1 MKLAVIPIQTGEQ
14 VYQLRR
20 NLFQALTSAGVSQ
33 YRVVECCAEVATLL
47 RHYLGESE
55 HLDCEIEAVDGAQ
68 TLTLVLNIRSKQK
81 LSTVKTHRVALDVGS
96 MDGPG
101 SATQVTLHT
110 EAAIPPYDQM
120 VGLGETLG
128 TKSREVL
135 FAELQENNEK
145 LSLAT
150 DQAQAAMQAKSEFLA
165 NMSHEIRTP
174 MNAIIGMSGL
184 IAKTDLNDRQADY
197 LSKIQNSSQHLL
209 GVINDILDFSK
220 IEAGQFTV
228 DAHEFDLIEV
238 FENLSDLMAER
249 CAAKGLDLIFDI
261 YPSFQTRIVGDALRL
276 GQILINYCNNA
287 LKFTE
292 TGEIRVEVRAEHQ
305 TEEEA
310 TLRFRVTDSG
320 IGISEAQQ
328 AKLFSSFEQADSS
341 ITRKYGGTGLGLA
354 ISKNLAELMGGT
366 VGVESQ
372 EGHGSTFWFTA
383 RVGFVKGLSPQLNLS
398 EELQGLGA
406 IVFDEKTEIAQ
417 ILVRDLQNM
426 GLDAQQVANRQA
438 LIDEIVA
445 QDKKGAGYDFVFVG
459 DRLGRFDGVSIN
471 AEIGDLALRQSPQ
484 FVLMTNYGYH
494 QEVDPING
502 PHGVL
507 TKPLNAS
514 MVFEEIARLRLDG
527 RSEAGMRPS
536 KHAEG
541 LATTPHFAADVLL
554 VEDNALN
561 QEVALALLR
570 EVGIEAEVAVDGAKA
585 IEKIEARAFD
595 LVLMD
600 MQMPVMDG
608 VTATEAI
615 RKNPQH
621 TMPIIAMTANVM
633 AEDVERCLAAGM
645 NDHISKPI
653 DPAAMYQTLGR
664 WLPAAE
670 PSAESTEVPVV
681 EPANQEHAAS
691 HVPSPPLV
699 NALDEAMGF
708 RAEGAPVDTLAR
720 LREVRGLDVDSGLS
734 RVVGNQDLY
743 RSLLEMFVDASVRF
757 SSSVETA
764 LSQGD
769 FETAEREAHSIKG
782 SAANLGMEALAEQA
796 GALESKLK
804 PSMSQSEQLEL
815 THALQMALDELA
827 EPIKVALGVSVMS
840 DAPAPNKTGEA
851 KGMDSELAAQLREKL
866 AAFDASALD
875 FFRDHA
881 TSITG
886 GDAELAE
893 RLRGHIESFD
903 FEAALEAIGSSE

>member
-1 MKLAVIPIQTGEQ
+1 M
-14 VYQLRR
+14 
-20 NLFQALTSAGVSQ
+20 
-33 YRVVECCAEVATLL
+33 
-47 RHYLGESE
+47 
-55 HLDCEIEAVDGAQ
+55 
-68 TLTLVLNIRSKQK
+68 
-81 LSTVKTHRVALDVGS
+81 
-96 MDGPG
+96 
-101 SATQVTLHT
+101 
-110 EAAIPPYDQM
+110 
-120 VGLGETLG
+120 
-128 TKSREVL
+128 
-135 FAELQENNEK
+135 
-145 LSLAT
+145 
-150 DQAQAAMQAKSEFLA
+150 
-165 NMSHEIRTP
+165 
-174 MNAIIGMSGL
+174 
-184 IAKTDLNDRQADY
+184 
-197 LSKIQNSSQHLL
+197 
-209 GVINDILDFSK
+209 
-220 IEAGQFTV
+220 
-228 DAHEFDLIEV
+228 
-238 FENLSDLMAER
+238 
-249 CAAKGLDLIFDI
+249 
-261 YPSFQTRIVGDALRL
+261 
-276 GQILINYCNNA
+276 
-287 LKFTE
+287 
-292 TGEIRVEVRAEHQ
+292 
-305 TEEEA
+305 
-310 TLRFRVTDSG
+310 
-320 IGISEAQQ
+320 
-328 AKLFSSFEQADSS
+328 
-341 ITRKYGGTGLGLA
+341 
-354 ISKNLAELMGGT
+354 
-366 VGVESQ
+366 
-372 EGHGSTFWFTA
+372 
-383 RVGFVKGLSPQLNLS
+383 
-398 EELQGLGA
+398 
-406 IVFDEKTEIAQ
+406 FDEKTEIAQ

-426 GLDAQQVANRQA
+426 GLDAQQVASRQA

-471 AEIGDLALRQSPQ
+471 AEIGDLALSQSPK
-484 FVLMTNYGYH
+484 FVLMANYGYH

-514 MVFEEIARLRLDG
+514 MVFEEIARLRLDA
-527 RSEAGMRPS
+527 RSEASTRSS
-536 KHAEG
+536 KPEG
-541 LATTPHFAADVLL
+541 LAATPRFVADVLL

-615 RKNPQH
+615 RKSPQH

-653 DPAAMYQTLGR
+653 DPVAMYQTLGR

-670 PSAESTEVPVV
+670 PSAEPTEVPVV
-681 EPANQEHAAS
+681 EPVNQDDTAS

-720 LREVRGLDVDSGLS
+720 LREVPGLDVDSGLS

-743 RSLLEMFVDASVRF
+743 RSLLEMFVDASARF

-782 SAANLGMEALAEQA
+782 SAANLGMQALAEQA
-796 GALESKLK
+796 GALESKLN

-815 THALQMALDELA
+815 TQALQVALDELA
-827 EPIKVALGVSVMS
+827 EPIRAALGMRVMS
-840 DAPAPNKTGEA
+840 DAPAPNKAGEA

-903 FEAALEAIGSSE
+903 FEAALEAIGPSE

>member
-1 MKLAVIPIQTGEQ
+1 MKLTVTPIQTDEQ

-47 RHYLGESE
+47 RHYLSESE

-81 LSTVKTHRVALDVGS
+81 LSTVKTRRVALDVGS
-96 MDGPG
+96 IDE
-101 SATQVTLHT
+101 SDSIAQVTLHT
-110 EAAIPPYDQM
+110 ETSILARDQM

-261 YPSFQTRIVGDALRL
+261 DPSLQTRMVGDALRL

-292 TGEIRVEVRAEHQ
+292 TGEIRVEVRAENQ
-305 TEEEA
+305 TEEGA

-383 RVGFVKGLSPQLNLS
+383 NVGSVKGLSPQLNLS
-398 EELQGLGA
+398 EELQGLSA

-438 LIDEIVA
+438 LINEIVA

-471 AEIGDLALRQSPQ
+471 AEMGELALRQSPQ

-527 RSEAGMRPS
+527 RSEASTRSS
-536 KHAEG
+536 KPEG
-541 LATTPHFAADVLL
+541 LAATPRFVADVLL

-570 EVGIEAEVAVDGAKA
+570 EVGIEAEVAVDGAQA
-585 IEKIEARAFD
+585 IEQIEARAFD

-653 DPAAMYQTLGR
+653 DPVAMYQTLGR

-670 PSAESTEVPVV
+670 PSAEPTEVPVV
-681 EPANQEHAAS
+681 EPVNQEDTAPD
-691 HVPSPPLV
+691 VPSPPMV
-699 NALDEAMGF
+699 NALDEAMGLS
-708 RAEGAPVDTLAR
+708 ADGAPVDTLAR
-720 LREVRGLDVDSGLS
+720 LREVRGIDVDSGLS
-734 RVVGNQDLY
+734 RVVGNEDLY
-743 RSLLEMFVDASVRF
+743 RSLLEMFVDASARF

-782 SAANLGMEALAEQA
+782 SAANLGMQALAEQA
-796 GALESKLK
+796 GALESKLN
-804 PSMSQSEQLEL
+804 PSMSQSEQLER
-815 THALQMALDELA
+815 THALQVALDRLA
-827 EPIKVALGVSVMS
+827 EPIKAALGVSVMS
-840 DAPAPNKTGEA
+840 DAPASNTMGEA
-851 KGMDSELAAQLREKL
+851 KGVDSERAAQLREKL
-866 AAFDASALD
+866 VAFDATALD

-886 GDAELAE
+886 GDAELTE
-893 RLRGHIESFD
+893 RLRGYIESFD
-903 FEAALEAIGSSE
+903 FEAALEAIGPSE